1 MTLRILARSV
11 VAPPA
16 RLSQDDAADFASAIF
31 PLEGDAQRQR
41 RAAYARAGIR
51 SRGVAIMSPDT
62 AGADVLARQSIFTPG
77 GAVPTTGDRM
87 ATYREHA
94 PGMAI
99 EAALRCLDA
108 SGVDRSRVTHLV
120 TVSCTGFAAPGPD
133 AAIIDALGLP
143 RDTARVNVGFMGCHG
158 VINALRVAIALG
170 SDPAAVILVVAVEIC
185 SIHFHS
191 SPEPQKV
198 IANALFADGAAAL
211 LLGHAPPSGGDSI
224 GPRPLATASVLIPG
238 TQDAMSWHIGQHGFE
253 MTLSMEVPAL
263 IEASL
268 RPWLEPWLAS
278 RGLSISQVAG
288 WAIHPG
294 GPRILDAV
302 QRSLGLG
309 PEHLAASREI
319 LAEHGNMSS
328 PTVLFILDRLLTQG
342 VRGPVVMLAFGP
354 GLTAEAALVEC

>member
-1 MTLRILARSV
+1 V

-16 RLSQDDAADFASAIF
+16 RLRQDDAADFASAIF

-41 RAAYARAGIR
+41 RAAYARAGINT
-51 SRGVAIMSPDT
+51 RGVAIMSPT
-62 AGADVLARQSIFTPG
+62 GSETDVLGRQSLFTRSGP
-77 GAVPTTGDRM
+77 VPTTGERM
-87 ATYREHA
+87 AAYRALA
-94 PGMAI
+94 PDMAI
-99 EAALRCLDA
+99 EAARRCLDA
-108 SGVDRSRVTHLV
+108 SSVERSRVTHLI

-143 RDTARVNVGFMGCHG
+143 RDTARVHVGFMGCHG

-170 SDPAAVILVVAVEIC
+170 SDPEAVILVVAVEIC
-185 SIHFHS
+185 SIHFHC

-198 IANALFADGAAAL
+198 VANALFADGAAAL
-211 LLGHAPPSGGDSI
+211 LLGHVGGGD

-278 RGLSISQVAG
+278 RGLTIGQVAG

-302 QRSLGLG
+302 QRSLDLS
-309 PEHLAASREI
+309 PEALAASRET
-319 LAEHGNMSS
+319 LAVHGNMSS

-354 GLTAEAALVEC
+354 GLTAEAALIG

>member
-1 MTLRILARSV
+1 MLARSV

-51 SRGVAIMSPDT
+51 MRGVAIMSPET
-62 AGADVLARQSIFTPG
+62 GGAGVLARQSLFTPG

-99 EAALRCLDA
+99 EAARRCLDA

-170 SDPAAVILVVAVEIC
+170 SDPTAVILVVAVEIC
-185 SIHFHS
+185 SIHFHC

-211 LLGHAPPSGGDSI
+211 LLRHVGGGD

-238 TQDAMSWHIGQHGFE
+238 TQDAMSWHIAQHGFE

-278 RGLSISQVAG
+278 RGLSIGQVAG

-302 QRSLGLG
+302 QRSLDLS
-309 PEHLAASREI
+309 PEALAASRET